1 MFQGGL
7 RKQLLALTGVG
18 ILIVAFLA
26 LVAMRTFVV
35 EAFTQ
40 QMRDGLTARPFLQAR
55 ESRHRSLA
63 HAIRLM
69 MVDNVFLR
77 SLREVNYLKE
87 YSDAVQESGLEVVD
101 DSPGSKKL
109 VEMQRR
115 LWAAELFDGSSRLF
129 LNTEASSME
138 TRQGFADYN
147 ALADLFLICDA
158 DGVVI
163 LERRTNNDSAGPKK
177 TGKVTVEFPLSK
189 QNIRSAGQFSL
200 VKSQIFQVALKE
212 NASAQ
217 PIPQQ
222 TFLQYGDGDIYD
234 VVATPLPHGKGVA
247 MLGDRVDHQMVS
259 QASHLVG
266 NSEVVA
272 LVGGKPRAA
281 ELGGSGES
289 ADYSAILGDK
299 RLLELS
305 QSWVANSTLTNEAPA
320 TVNLGGREYIA
331 SLTLLSSTPRP
342 VLLDFQSDSLDP
354 GVEKAGDK
362 SVFGRIVFLK
372 TTAELEGLV
381 TKQYLATLVAVLLA
395 VGISF
400 VIVGR
405 LVGRLAQPLLNLA
418 SSMSKVG
425 GGDLDVTASIAGPTE
440 IQDAAKAFNQMI
452 DSLRHKDTL
461 QALVDRLEQIRK
473 SADVTDPLIRDQA
486 QFGQYVVARKLGG
499 GGMATVYVGL
509 PIDTLKEE
517 DRVALKVIHREFAG
531 SEEYQA
537 RFRREYEV
545 MRSLQHPGLI
555 QVIDAGS
562 LNGLLYIVMEFVEGK
577 TLADHLEGNKGLP
590 LRDFL
595 GLVLPLLE
603 AMHHSHEK
611 GIIHRDLKPENL
623 MLTPVG
629 IKVMDF
635 GLAMSGDMSRITQSG
650 SAIGTPK
657 YMSPEQINGQ
667 DCDGRCDQYAL
678 GIIFYEM
685 LAGRC
690 PFDGN
695 DVLSIVFQHLSQTP
709 HPLSEHRPELPKSLV
724 DVVAKMLAK
733 EPRLRFSSLM
743 EVRAILS
750 QLLN

>member
-40 QMRDGLTARPFLQAR
+40 QMRDGLTSKPFLQAR
-55 ESRHRSLA
+55 QSRYQTLA
-63 HAIRLM
+63 HVLRVM
-69 MVDNVFLR
+69 TVDNELNNALKHVDFLKKYSDLVLESTPESLKTEKTRGQLR
-77 SLREVNYLKE
+77 SIQKSLLEIGTLEN
-87 YSDAVQESGLEVVD
+87 SD
-101 DSPGSKKL
+101 
-109 VEMQRR
+109 
-115 LWAAELFDGSSRLF
+115 RLF
-129 LNTEASSME
+129 LNMDPKSQEVEAKSVGS
-138 TRQGFADYN
+138 
-147 ALADLFLICDA
+147 LADLLLVCDN

-163 LERRTNNDSAGPKK
+163 LERRTNDDKSALKDR
-177 TGKVTVEFPLSK
+177 GKVTVYFPLKSE
-189 QNIRSAGQFSL
+189 QNFQLPQQLSL
-200 VKSQIFQVALKE
+200 DKNLLYQAALKQQ
-212 NASAQ
+212 SKTQQ
-217 PIPQQ
+217 PIPQRAY
-222 TFLQYGDGDIYD
+222 FEYGDGWVYD
-234 VVATPLPHGKGVA
+234 GVALPLLLEKGVVILA
-247 MLGDRVDHQMVS
+247 DRVDHHMVAE
-259 QASHLVG
+259 ASRLVG
-266 NSEVVA
+266 DCDVVA
-272 LVGGKPRAA
+272 VSTKGATAAIFPGVNSNEGVDDLQDKRIQQIPEAWVKNPASAATVQQLVSLGGQEYLAKVCSLSSVPHEVFLDGIKDSVAQENQPKNSAESVGG
-281 ELGGSGES
+281 L
-289 ADYSAILGDK
+289 
-299 RLLELS
+299 
-305 QSWVANSTLTNEAPA
+305 
-320 TVNLGGREYIA
+320 
-331 SLTLLSSTPRP
+331 
-342 VLLDFQSDSLDP
+342 
-354 GVEKAGDK
+354 
-362 SVFGRIVFLK
+362 VFLK
-372 TTAELEGLV
+372 TTAQLESLV
-381 TKQYLATLVAVLLA
+381 TKQYLATLLAVLFA

-400 VIVGR
+400 LIVGR
-405 LVGRLAQPLLNLA
+405 LVSRLVQPLLNLA
-418 SSMSKVG
+418 LAMSKVG
-425 GGDLDVTASIAGPTE
+425 RGELEVSASIAGPTE

-733 EPRLRFSSLM
+733 EPKLRFSSLM